1 MAYAERFNTAA
12 PVADEL
18 HSAVVRVSGMSREI
32 LRRWSAWQAMRALSG
47 YPDAML
53 KDIGVNRGEIDD
65 AIRNGRPK
73 MNGRRP
79 R

>member
-12 PVADEL
+12 PVADAL
-18 HSAVVRVSGMSREI
+18 HSAVVRASGISREI
-32 LRRWSAWQAMRALSG
+32 LRRWRAWQAMRALSG

-53 KDIGVNRGEIDD
+53 KDIGVNRGEIDN
-65 AIRNGRPK
+65 AVRNGRPK
-73 MNGRRP
+73 MDGRTP